1 MRLAKEKSLNKKG
14 LAQYLKIRFEGWGGE
29 LLVVEGLGDWRKILS
44 TTSHYLRNPVPE
56 PYGLGESPKPY
67 GLPLEKFIGNK
78 SMIIRDGN
86 DNFHLLIQ

>member
-44 TTSHYLRNPVPE
+44 TTSHYLRSPVAV
-56 PYGLGESPKPY
+56 ESPKPY
-67 GLPLEKFIGNK
+67 GLPLKKFIGNK

-86 DNFHLLIQ
+86 DNCHSLIQ